1 MDPVDIFD
9 SFDEVSKRDNY
20 HLGRAGESQLE
31 FCRGRRVAMRL
42 MRLVVVAPSIIA
54 CLIRLY
60 LVWKGTASHQR
71 PDRETKA
78 GQIPRILGIS
88 LANTDAT

>member
-60 LVWKGTASHQR
+60 LVWS
-71 PDRETKA
+71 KA
-78 GQIPRILGIS
+78 RLPINGLIVKRKQGKFHEFWA
-88 LANTDAT
+88 LA